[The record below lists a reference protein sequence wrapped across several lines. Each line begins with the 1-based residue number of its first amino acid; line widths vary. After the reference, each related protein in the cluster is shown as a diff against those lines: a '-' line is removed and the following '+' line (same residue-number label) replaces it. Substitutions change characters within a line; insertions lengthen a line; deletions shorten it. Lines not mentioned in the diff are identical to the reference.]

1 MEESYENESKA
12 VEKQKLLLQLK
23 QYQNIMAEA
32 AIISSVSKVNKLY
45 FTATALRDL
54 PYDYQTLFLTL

>member
-1 MEESYENESKA
+1 
-12 VEKQKLLLQLK
+12 
-23 QYQNIMAEA
+23 MAEA